1 MTRFGPSGAILA
13 VLMAVVPVQGRAAD
27 KDADTERAVSGS
39 ATGFYYAM
47 RDQPDFGVG
56 VATVNRGPLRLEAR
70 YNYEARDAGSAFI
83 GWKFAGGEA
92 LTFEITPIAGVL
104 FGAARGAIP
113 GFEASLAYGS
123 VDAYIEAE
131 YVYDSENHNDS
142 YYYAWSEIGWK
153 PTEWLRIGLAGQRTH
168 VVQTSRELQRGVF
181 AQLMLGKAT
190 TLSAYAFNPDASSRY
205 AIFALGMQF

>member
-1 MTRFGPSGAILA
+1 MIRLGPQGMILA
-13 VLMAVVPVQGRAAD
+13 VLAGVAPAHGRAAEQG
-27 KDADTERAVSGS
+27 ADSEPAISGS

-56 VATVNRGPLRLEAR
+56 VAAVNRGPLRLEAR

-83 GWKFAGGEA
+83 GWRFAGGEEV
-92 LTFEITPIAGVL
+92 TFEITPIVGVL

-113 GFEASLAYGS
+113 GFEASVAYGS

-131 YVYDSENHNDS
+131 YVHDSENHSDS

-153 PTEWLRIGLAGQRTH
+153 PTEWLRLGLVGQRTR
-168 VVQTSRELQRGVF
+168 VVQNDRELQRGVF
-181 AQLMLGKAT
+181 AQFFFGKAT
-190 TLSAYAFNPDASSRY
+190 LGVYAFNPDASSRY
-205 AIFALGMQF
+205 AIIALGVQF